1 MVMWFFVVAIA
12 VTLTTLAIQRGRPT
26 PQLDIKNSGTTPV
39 TIKHRSDSL
48 LLQSGQT
55 GHLRFRPGETLTV
68 HAGDTTAFPSKTI
81 TLESRGIQ
89 PGSPPRVPVEVRAEG
104 TEVHFTYTADK

>member
-1 MVMWFFVVAIA
+1 MVMWFFVIAIA
-12 VTLTTLAIQRGRPT
+12 ATLTTLAIQGGRPT
-26 PQLDIKNSGTTPV
+26 PQLDIRNSGTTPV

-55 GHLRFRPGETLTV
+55 GHLRFRLGETLTV
-68 HAGDTTAFPSKTI
+68 HAGDTSAAPSKTI
-81 TLESRGIQ
+81 PLESRGLQ

-104 TEVHFTYTADK
+104 TDIHFIYTADK